1 MAGPTCT
8 TTPVHRFMACG
19 IAGLSVAVDSL
30 SAVRHARVKV
40 IRDATGLA
48 VDYEVEGDYPAYGN
62 NDDRADAIATDLVT
76 SLHGQGGDSLPA
88 SRHPRAGS
96 GADGAGARAVPG
108 ARPAGTV
115 NAVGP
120 IGPGPSARD
129 RTGSAIGGFRQR
141 ETRSERNKEHPMAD
155 GEQPGPDNPIRVF
168 LLDDHEVVR
177 RGVHDLLDDEPDIT
191 VVGEAANVE
200 QALVRVPALR
210 PQVAVLDVRLPDGD
224 GVTVCRELRSRMP
237 ELACLMLTSF
247 DDEEALLD
255 SIMAGASGYVLKQI
269 QGSDLVSAVRT
280 VAAGQSLL
288 DPSAT
293 AKVMA
298 RLRQGQEPEPEPDAL
313 PGLTEREREILALI
327 GEGLTN
333 RQIGQRLY
341 LAEKTVK
348 NHISRLLA
356 KLGVERRIQA
366 AVIATQAQ
374 DRLKQDGH

>member
-1 MAGPTCT
+1 MA
-8 TTPVHRFMACG
+8 
-19 IAGLSVAVDSL
+19 D
-30 SAVRHARVKV
+30 
-40 IRDATGLA
+40 
-48 VDYEVEGDYPAYGN
+48 
-62 NDDRADAIATDLVT
+62 
-76 SLHGQGGDSLPA
+76 
-88 SRHPRAGS
+88 
-96 GADGAGARAVPG
+96 
-108 ARPAGTV
+108 
-115 NAVGP
+115 
-120 IGPGPSARD
+120 
-129 RTGSAIGGFRQR
+129 
-141 ETRSERNKEHPMAD
+141 SER
-155 GEQPGPDNPIRVF
+155 PGPDNPIRVF

-177 RGVHDLLDDEPDIT
+177 RGVHDLLNDEPDIT
-191 VVGEAANVE
+191 VIGEAANVE

-224 GVTVCRELRSRMP
+224 GVTVCRELRSQMP

-293 AKVMA
+293 TRLMA
-298 RLRQGQEPEPEPDAL
+298 RLRQDQQTEEEPDAL
-313 PGLTEREREILALI
+313 PGLTTREREILALI

-374 DRLKQDGH
+374 DRLRHEGR

>member
-1 MAGPTCT
+1 
-8 TTPVHRFMACG
+8 VQ
-19 IAGLSVAVDSL
+19 DSD
-30 SAVRHARVKV
+30 SA
-40 IRDATGLA
+40 
-48 VDYEVEGDYPAYGN
+48 E
-62 NDDRADAIATDLVT
+62 
-76 SLHGQGGDSLPA
+76 
-88 SRHPRAGS
+88 
-96 GADGAGARAVPG
+96 PG
-108 ARPAGTV
+108 
-115 NAVGP
+115 
-120 IGPGPSARD
+120 
-129 RTGSAIGGFRQR
+129 
-141 ETRSERNKEHPMAD
+141 NKEHLMAD

-177 RGVHDLLDDEPDIT
+177 RGVHDLLNDEPDIT
-191 VVGEAANVE
+191 VIGEAANVE

-224 GVTVCRELRSRMP
+224 GVTVCRELRSQMP

-280 VAAGQSLL
+280 VARGQSLL

-293 AKVMA
+293 AKLMA

-374 DRLKQDGH
+374 DRRRQEGR